1 MTTKRCDYIII
12 YCFLSASILCIA
24 IAARLFVIKKLE
36 MDEFSGLVAFSVTCL
51 LLSGAYLSFQSILS
65 ELLLPIVERI
75 FRKEQQECPAS
86 TVEFASIPEP
96 IEVAIPNYA
105 DYKISAQQ
113 KIQQEQ
119 AETLERVIEYTGQQ
133 LVLYMKE
140 SQLNQLYEHIR
151 MFQYATEDECKEI
164 QDPVKVDSQIKPID
178 VMHFG
183 WNIGNQFKK
192 SGIETATFI
201 KNVFTETIDKVEI
214 STLKRKLRVEGTCR
228 IKLTEDID

>member
-1 MTTKRCDYIII
+1 MTAKKCDYIII

-24 IAARLFVIKKLE
+24 IAARLFVIKELE
-36 MDEFSGLVAFSVTCL
+36 MDEFSGLVVFGVTCL
-51 LLSGAYLSFQSILS
+51 LLGGAYLSFQSILS

-75 FRKEQQECPAS
+75 FRKGQQECPAS
-86 TVEFASIPEP
+86 TVEFALMPEP
-96 IEVAIPNYA
+96 TKVAVPNYE

-119 AETLERVIEYTGQQ
+119 TETLERVLAYTGQQ
-133 LVLYMKE
+133 LALYMKE

-201 KNVFTETIDKVEI
+201 KNVFTETLDKVEI
-214 STLKRKLRVEGTCR
+214 STLKRKLRVEGTCK
-228 IKLTEDID
+228 IKLIENIL

>member
-1 MTTKRCDYIII
+1 
-12 YCFLSASILCIA
+12 
-24 IAARLFVIKKLE
+24 
-36 MDEFSGLVAFSVTCL
+36 
-51 LLSGAYLSFQSILS
+51 
-65 ELLLPIVERI
+65 
-75 FRKEQQECPAS
+75 
-86 TVEFASIPEP
+86 
-96 IEVAIPNYA
+96 
-105 DYKISAQQ
+105 
-113 KIQQEQ
+113 
-119 AETLERVIEYTGQQ
+119 
-133 LVLYMKE
+133 MKE

-192 SGIETATFI
+192 SGIEIATFI
-201 KNVFTETIDKVEI
+201 KNVFTETLDKVEI

>member
-1 MTTKRCDYIII
+1 MTAKKCDYIII

-24 IAARLFVIKKLE
+24 IAARLFVIRELG
-36 MDEFSGLVAFSVTCL
+36 MDEFSGLVAFGVTCL
-51 LLSGAYLSFQSILS
+51 LLGGAYLSFQSILS

-75 FRKEQQECPAS
+75 FRKGQQECPAS
-86 TVEFASIPEP
+86 TVEIASMPEP
-96 IEVAIPNYA
+96 IEVAIPNYD

-119 AETLERVIEYTGQQ
+119 AEKLEQVLTYTGEQ
-133 LVLYMKE
+133 LALYMKE
-140 SQLNQLYEHIR
+140 SQLSQLYEHIR
-151 MFQYATEDECKEI
+151 FFQFATEEECKEI
-164 QDPVKVDSQIKPID
+164 QNPVKVDSQIKPID

-201 KNVFTETIDKVEI
+201 KNVFAEALNENTI
-214 STLKRKLRVEGTCR
+214 STLKRKLRVEGTCK